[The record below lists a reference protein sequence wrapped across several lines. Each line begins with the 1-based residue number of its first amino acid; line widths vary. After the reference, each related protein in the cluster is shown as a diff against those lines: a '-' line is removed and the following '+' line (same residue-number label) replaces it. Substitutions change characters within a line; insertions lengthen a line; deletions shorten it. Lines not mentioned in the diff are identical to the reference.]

1 METKQINATL
11 NWSHVGQYR
20 PYGDTYRV
28 CEIHTTQELSVS
40 DILSLIDN
48 RGKLPKEEFDSKQL
62 TMSEYFTGYYTI
74 EKTQYGYLYTG
85 VEPYTD

>member
-1 METKQINATL
+1 MEAKQINATL
-11 NWSHVGQYR
+11 NWSHVGQYHS
-20 PYGDTYRV
+20 YGDTYRV

-40 DILSLIDN
+40 DILSLVDN